1 MQQAPGWPQQR
12 QRKAS
17 MVEEFMKEQVRLT
30 KKSKASTRL
39 ELARAENKKEKA
51 YNNMLKAKA
60 RAAQAME
67 KFRENEATYEVASE
81 EVARL
86 QKLVDEEGD
95 MDISLL

>member
-1 MQQAPGWPQQR
+1 MN
-12 QRKAS
+12 
-17 MVEEFMKEQVRLT
+17 EQVRLT

-60 RAAQAME
+60 RAALAME

-95 MDISLL
+95 MDISIL

>member
-1 MQQAPGWPQQR
+1 
-12 QRKAS
+12 
-17 MVEEFMKEQVRLT
+17 
-30 KKSKASTRL
+30 
-39 ELARAENKKEKA
+39 
-51 YNNMLKAKA
+51 MLKAKA